1 MNPILKRFFGLSFI
15 IFAVIGI
22 LISLFCIYGVWRIRS
37 AVLNKFSETTELINA
52 SLSATYDGLS
62 VVDKILV
69 DVMDTIDSSE
79 NVMVAMSQTIGDI
92 NNLTSGFLGALK
104 LRLPGM
110 QQSDNSLDNT
120 ADNFAV
126 FETEL
131 ENIASSFSQVNDAM
145 TEAQGVM
152 GDYQDTI
159 VKTKD
164 LVLDFQ
170 INGPKWV
177 TVTSWVLT
185 ILLVWFAITQ
195 VGFIIQGLEFLRAP
209 QEQKLEAPIESR
221 S

>member
-1 MNPILKRFFGLSFI
+1 MNPILKRLFGLSFI

-22 LISLFCIYGVWRIRS
+22 FISLFGVYGVWRVRS
-37 AVLNKFSETTELINA
+37 AVLNKFSETTELVNA

-62 VVDKILV
+62 VIDKILV

-92 NNLTSGFLGALK
+92 NNLTSGFLGAFK
-104 LRLPGM
+104 FRLPGM

-120 ADNFAV
+120 GDNFAV

-145 TEAQGVM
+145 IEAQGVM

-170 INGPKWV
+170 INGPKWIN
-177 TVTSWVLT
+177 VTSWVLT

-195 VGFIIQGLEFLRAP
+195 IGFIIQGLEFLRSP
-209 QEQKLEAPIESR
+209 QV
-221 S
+221 